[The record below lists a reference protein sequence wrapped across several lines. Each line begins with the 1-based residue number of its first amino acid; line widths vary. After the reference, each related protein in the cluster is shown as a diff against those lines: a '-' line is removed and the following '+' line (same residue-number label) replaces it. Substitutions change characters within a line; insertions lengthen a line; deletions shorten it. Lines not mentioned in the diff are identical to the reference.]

1 MAKGCSAIKSHGG
14 VYIPLDNFFFFFF
27 LDFPLCEISLEH

>member
-1 MAKGCSAIKSHGG
+1 MAKGCSAIKLHGG
-14 VYIPLDNFFFFFF
+14 VYIPLDNFIYF